1 MTRLSCYKTIGVF
14 GDGTC
19 SRLPGL
25 VHCRNCAEY
34 ARAGRQLFD
43 RPLAQGELEQWAELF
58 SREKEAEPADTFS
71 VVIFRVGREWFALK
85 TAFFQEV
92 TDLRPVHTVPYRS
105 GAVFK
110 GIANINGELLL
121 CIDPAPVLTPG
132 AVSADCRRMMVTQ
145 KDGSR
150 FALMVE
156 EILGVRRIEP
166 GAVSLPPATVAKSPA
181 AITAGIFSIDVATVG
196 LLDETA
202 LFESLAGSIS
212 P

>member
-1 MTRLSCYKTIGVF
+1 MTRLRCYKTIGVF
-14 GDGTC
+14 GDSTC
-19 SRLPGL
+19 SQLPGL

-34 ARAGRQLFD
+34 ARAGRQLFE
-43 RPLAQGELEQWAELF
+43 RPLAQDALEQWAELF
-58 SREKEAEPADTFS
+58 SREKEVEPANTFS
-71 VVIFRVGREWFALK
+71 VVIFRVGSEWFALR

-105 GAVFK
+105 GTVFK

-132 AVSADCRRMMVTQ
+132 AGPADCRCLMVAA
-145 KDGSR
+145 KDNSR
-150 FALMVE
+150 FVLMVE
-156 EILGVRRIEP
+156 EIMGVHRIP
-166 GAVSLPPATVAKSPA
+166 ARAVSAAPATVAKSPSA
-181 AITAGIFSIDVATVG
+181 LTTGIFSIDTATVG

-202 LFESLAGSIS
+202 LFARLSGSIS

>member
-1 MTRLSCYKTIGVF
+1 MTLLRCYKTIGVF
-14 GDGTC
+14 GDSTC
-19 SRLPGL
+19 SKLPGL
-25 VHCRNCAEY
+25 VHCRNCPEY

-43 RPLAQGELEQWAELF
+43 RPLAQAELEQWAELF
-58 SREKEAEPADTFS
+58 SREKEVEPADMFS
-71 VVIFRVGREWFALK
+71 VVIFRVGSEWFALK

-132 AVSADCRRMMVTQ
+132 AGPAECRRMMVTA
-145 KDGSR
+145 KDNSR
-150 FALMVE
+150 FVLMVE
-156 EILGVRRIEP
+156 EIMGVHRIP
-166 GAVSLPPATVAKSPA
+166 AGAVSPAPATVAKSPSA
-181 AITAGIFSIDVATVG
+181 LTTGIFSIDTRTVG
-196 LLDETA
+196 LLDEA
-202 LFESLAGSIS
+202 DLFATLSGSIS